1 MCVPFELCSSTCATC
16 ATKIDPSQC
25 TACSSTFTSSL
36 VYEPFGAGITE
47 SSCTFASTNN
57 AQHLLTIN
65 KNSAIG
71 SNNLKSVKINSV
83 SQSTLGTPLSQI
95 AYSQNVIEFMA
106 LTSNIVSFT
115 L

>member
-1 MCVPFELCSSTCATC
+1 MDST
-16 ATKIDPSQC
+16 QC
-25 TACSSTFTSSL
+25 MACSSTFSSSL
-36 VYEPFGAGITE
+36 VYEPFGVGVTE
-47 SSCTFASTNN
+47 SSCTFAPTNN
-57 AQHLLTIN
+57 AQYLLTIN
-65 KNSAIG
+65 KNSVIG

-83 SQSTLGTPLSQI
+83 SQSTLGTSLSQI